1 MKLVRYGEAGAEKP
15 GIIGPEGELRDLSGE
30 VEDIAGEVLT
40 RAGMARLRSLDV
52 SALPRVEGKPRLGP
66 PVARVRKFIGVGL
79 NYSDHAAELGQPIP
93 AEPVL
98 FCKAVSCICGPN
110 DDVILPPDAQK
121 GDWEVELAI
130 VIGER
135 ARRVSEAEAMDH
147 VAGYCLC
154 NDVTERAF
162 QLEGTGQ
169 WLKGKSADT
178 FGPIGLWLATSDEI
192 PNPQAL
198 AMFLD
203 VNGVRMQSG
212 STATMVFGVRTL
224 VSYISRFM
232 TLEPGDIITTGT
244 PPGVGVGR
252 KPPVFLKEGDMMHLG
267 IEGLGEQRQIVVRA
281 SA

>member
-1 MKLVRYGEAGAEKP
+1 MKLVRYGDIGAEKP
-15 GIIGPEGELRDLSGE
+15 GIIGPQGEIRDLSAE
-30 VEDIAGEVLT
+30 VEDITGDVLT
-40 RAGMARLRSLDV
+40 KAGMARLRSLDV
-52 SALPRVEGKPRLGP
+52 STLPRVEGSPRLGP
-66 PVARVRKFIGVGL
+66 PVARVQKFIGVGL

-98 FCKAVSCICGPN
+98 FTKAVSCICGPN
-110 DDVILPPDAQK
+110 DDVVLPPDAHK
-121 GDWEVELAI
+121 ADWEVELAI

-169 WLKGKSADT
+169 WLKGKSADS
-178 FGPIGLWLATSDEI
+178 FGPIGPWLATADEI
-192 PNPQAL
+192 ANPQAL

-244 PPGVGVGR
+244 PPGVGIGK